1 MLEQLPVICL
11 EKNTSTRQY
20 MDTFL
25 AQNQVFLAPEFE
37 LATSDMIVQFALRNL
52 GIGCVMKDPRK
63 LRIPAELFAL

>member
-52 GIGCVMKDPRK
+52 GDRLCHEGFRTGSLRK
-63 LRIPAELFAL
+63 R